1 MTLAS
6 SDRDPSPVVIYY
18 DATLQDLFDFRARC
32 LKCPTAKAQFKCR
45 IFLGSCT
52 M

>member
-1 MTLAS
+1 MTLAA
-6 SDRDPSPVVIYY
+6 SDRGPSPVVIYY

-32 LKCPTAKAQFKCR
+32 LKCPTPTAKDLKR
-45 IFLGSCT
+45 SCNII